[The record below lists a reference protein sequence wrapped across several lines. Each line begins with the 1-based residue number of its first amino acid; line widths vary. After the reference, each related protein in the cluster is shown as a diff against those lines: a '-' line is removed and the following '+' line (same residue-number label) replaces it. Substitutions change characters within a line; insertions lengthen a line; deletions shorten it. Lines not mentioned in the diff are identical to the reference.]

1 MYTNAAGPDP
11 QPRPSLVLIE
21 EQHIQQIEQEQEY
34 AMKEIEQEHEH
45 TMKEEELPFM
55 KPWIL

>member
-11 QPRPSLVLIE
+11 QPRPNLVLIE
-21 EQHIQQIEQEQEY
+21 EQDIQQIEH
-34 AMKEIEQEHEH
+34 EQEHA
-45 TMKEEELPFM
+45 MKEEELPFM